1 MTRADVICNTFQFP
15 VRNWIIDNVQ
25 DQRRKD
31 WLDRDAG
38 DFGRRNINEP
48 IQAYRVLDEAFSWS
62 YSKEGYEFWN
72 ELFDKLRIKNI

>member
-1 MTRADVICNTFQFP
+1 MFQAP
-15 VRNWIIDNVQ
+15 VRNWIIDNVL

-48 IQAYRVLDEAFSWS
+48 IQAYRVLDEAFTWS
-62 YSKEGYEFWN
+62 YSKEGHDFWN
-72 ELFDKLRIKNI
+72 ELFEKLKIKGI